1 MRKKKK
7 ITGKGYRMFLKRLMG
22 ALWRHKILYLL
33 IICIAMACT
42 SVQQYEKKIS
52 IARGTLTLN
61 YEEAAKGLYPNSTR
75 FSISL
80 IKSKEV
86 LDRVIEWAGLNGIT
100 AEDLADNIT
109 ATGNSAPGNLGGSSE
124 SSYRI
129 ATSYSITYQK
139 NENIS
144 GISAKDILNLIF
156 QAYKEEFYEKYT
168 FSGTS
173 LKWSPDEETLD
184 DMEYLEAYEEYQK
197 TGKKLQRFLNK
208 KIQENGTYKASST
221 NETFVS
227 LKEEVDNFLSVD
239 LEKFYSYLTRSG
251 IARDK
256 ESYAAKLQ
264 YQNQLL
270 DQNYQKFSED
280 YQIRMDAIQLYDSA
294 LTAVV
299 LVPTVDTTD
308 EFYMSRT
315 KVGIDYLAEEAK
327 AVDGN
332 ANDTQ
337 ENIQKNKYVISQISN
352 VEPDQSNLEQAD
364 SMSSSLKEVL
374 KNLSEKISDTNQEYM
389 TYKTKNYLTISGQEL
404 TMQDLLSVKRM
415 IVTGAGVLMLICIFN
430 VIWIAKI
437 DKKVCLFG

>member
-1 MRKKKK
+1 
-7 ITGKGYRMFLKRLMG
+7 
-22 ALWRHKILYLL
+22 
-33 IICIAMACT
+33 
-42 SVQQYEKKIS
+42 
-52 IARGTLTLN
+52 
-61 YEEAAKGLYPNSTR
+61 
-75 FSISL
+75 
-80 IKSKEV
+80 
-86 LDRVIEWAGLNGIT
+86 
-100 AEDLADNIT
+100 
-109 ATGNSAPGNLGGSSE
+109 
-124 SSYRI
+124 
-129 ATSYSITYQK
+129 
-139 NENIS
+139 
-144 GISAKDILNLIF
+144 
-156 QAYKEEFYEKYT
+156 
-168 FSGTS
+168 
-173 LKWSPDEETLD
+173 
-184 DMEYLEAYEEYQK
+184 
-197 TGKKLQRFLNK
+197 
-208 KIQENGTYKASST
+208 
-221 NETFVS
+221 
-227 LKEEVDNFLSVD
+227 
-239 LEKFYSYLTRSG
+239 
-251 IARDK
+251 
-256 ESYAAKLQ
+256 
-264 YQNQLL
+264 
-270 DQNYQKFSED
+270 
-280 YQIRMDAIQLYDSA
+280 MDAIQLYDSA

>member
-1 MRKKKK
+1 M
-7 ITGKGYRMFLKRLMG
+7 
-22 ALWRHKILYLL
+22 
-33 IICIAMACT
+33 
-42 SVQQYEKKIS
+42 
-52 IARGTLTLN
+52 
-61 YEEAAKGLYPNSTR
+61 
-75 FSISL
+75 
-80 IKSKEV
+80 
-86 LDRVIEWAGLNGIT
+86 
-100 AEDLADNIT
+100 
-109 ATGNSAPGNLGGSSE
+109 
-124 SSYRI
+124 
-129 ATSYSITYQK
+129 
-139 NENIS
+139 
-144 GISAKDILNLIF
+144 
-156 QAYKEEFYEKYT
+156 
-168 FSGTS
+168 
-173 LKWSPDEETLD
+173 
-184 DMEYLEAYEEYQK
+184 
-197 TGKKLQRFLNK
+197 
-208 KIQENGTYKASST
+208 
-221 NETFVS
+221 
-227 LKEEVDNFLSVD
+227 DNFLSVD